1 MQNGRGGPQ
10 IIPRPDRWHIGNPA
24 PWGEQPCQKFS
35 MALIEETLARRQ
47 PVMYDNKK
55 SNYRRSAVLVP
66 IYPDDNELWII
77 LTRRS
82 AMMKHHTHEVSFPGG
97 NQEPEDVD
105 AWATAVRE
113 ANEEIGL
120 DPSLPRY
127 MGTLD
132 SLATAGSNS
141 LISPQVASLE
151 KVPSLQANPIEVEE
165 ILHVSLTELLNPEIF
180 REEIWEIQDGDMRR
194 ITFFELIGN
203 TIWGATAAMLR
214 QLLLTLLSIEEKKNF
229 S

>member
-24 PWGEQPCQKFS
+24 PWGEQPRQKFS
-35 MALIEETLARRQ
+35 MALIEEALARRQ
-47 PVMYDNKK
+47 PVMYENKK
-55 SNYRRSAVLVP
+55 SNKRRSAVLVP

-132 SLATAGSNS
+132 SLVTVGSNS

-151 KVPSLQANPIEVEE
+151 RAPSLQANPIEVEE

-180 REEIWEIQDGDMRR
+180 REEIWEIQDGEMRR

-203 TIWGATAAMLR
+203 TVWGATAAMLR
-214 QLLLTLLSIEEKKNF
+214 QFLLTLLSIEEKNNF

>member
-203 TIWGATAAMLR
+203 TVWGATAAMLR